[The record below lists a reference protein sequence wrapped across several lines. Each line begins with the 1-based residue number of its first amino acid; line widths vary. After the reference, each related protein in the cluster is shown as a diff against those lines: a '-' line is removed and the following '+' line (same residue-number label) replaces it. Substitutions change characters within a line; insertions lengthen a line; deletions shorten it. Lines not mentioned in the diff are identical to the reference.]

1 MDLHAF
7 MDEFKS
13 EALEHLERIDQ
24 GLLLLEQ
31 NPQNLEQVRNLF
43 LSAHTI
49 KGGAAMLSL
58 TAIKEITHAF
68 EDILDALRQGKHLA
82 DPSTITLL
90 LETADLLRLVVTRV
104 PLEPTD
110 QEKAWG
116 KYLRL
121 WPNIPSIPNMTKSEP
136 VSDLQNPLSIVP
148 DEIAPDN
155 YVLNNALLESSVA
168 SKPQDLTLPNLPNAL
183 NALSTNKHAL
193 LLEPSLTAQLWLG
206 WQLEQ
211 AGFTVIRCEHLEQ
224 AQKAYSEQTFT
235 LVVAAWEP
243 YGLQPQNWLGT
254 LESQVLLTA
263 LVPPPFISPLTISKG
278 SWSHPELLEWLDV
291 LQNTAR
297 GIVELS

>member
-1 MDLHAF
+1 

-68 EDILDALRQGKHLA
+68 EDILDALRQGKYVA

-90 LETADLLRLVVTRV
+90 LQTADLLRLVVTRV

-116 KYLRL
+116 KHLRL
-121 WPNIPSIPNMTKSEP
+121 WPNIPNIPHTIKSEP
-136 VSDLQNPLSIVP
+136 VSKLQNIVNSVDNSVP
-148 DEIAPDN
+148 DNSILNNTVPDD
-155 YVLNNALLESSVA
+155 YVLDHASLEPSVA
-168 SKPQDLTLPNLPNAL
+168 SQPQDLTIPNLPNAGTT
-183 NALSTNKHAL
+183 LSTNKHAL
-193 LLEPSLTAQLWLG
+193 LLEPSPTAQLWLS

-211 AGFTVIRCEHLEQ
+211 AGFTVIPCEHLEQ
-224 AQKAYSEQTFT
+224 AQKACSGQTFD
-235 LVVAAWEP
+235 LVIAAWEP
-243 YGLQPQNWLGT
+243 HGLQPQDWLGT

-263 LVPPPFISPLTISKG
+263 LVPPPFTSPLTLSKG
-278 SWSHPELLEWLDV
+278 SWSHPELLKWLH
-291 LQNTAR
+291 LSQNTTLRIA
-297 GIVELS
+297 